1 MKTNLKI
8 QLICTGNELLD
19 GRVTNTNLPD
29 IASHLSSIGLHLTNC
44 YIVSDDFQDLVSS
57 IKLASKTY
65 DIIILTGGLGPTDDD
80 RTTEAVCTAI
90 NIKNEK
96 NEQALSHLTTF
107 FSKRNRKMTPS
118 NLKQAYLPQTSIM
131 INNTVGTAPGYILNI
146 NQTNHDTTET
156 YTSIISLPGVPIE
169 MNTMMKETVLDVLKK
184 SFTMHLSIP
193 IKTTISCYGIGESVI
208 ADDLSSLYP
217 LPENIDILYRATH
230 PNVHVTITSKKD
242 TPTFH
247 SITAYIKEKL
257 KNYIYSEI
265 GESLEKTIVS
275 ILIAKNITISIAES
289 CTGGLLSSAITSI
302 PGSSNSL
309 MQSIICYSNRSKI
322 KTINVSK
329 TDIDTYG
336 AVSEQ
341 VAIQLANN
349 VKSLSNT
356 DIGVGIT
363 GIAGPEGGTEEK
375 PVGTV
380 FIAISNKEKTT
391 VKRVLLHGSRVIIQK
406 KVVAETLFLLLKN
419 SQLHQ
424 KNS

>member
-1 MKTNLKI
+1 
-8 QLICTGNELLD
+8 
-19 GRVTNTNLPD
+19 
-29 IASHLSSIGLHLTNC
+29 
-44 YIVSDDFQDLVSS
+44 
-57 IKLASKTY
+57 
-65 DIIILTGGLGPTDDD
+65 
-80 RTTEAVCTAI
+80 
-90 NIKNEK
+90 
-96 NEQALSHLTTF
+96 
-107 FSKRNRKMTPS
+107 
-118 NLKQAYLPQTSIM
+118 
-131 INNTVGTAPGYILNI
+131 
-146 NQTNHDTTET
+146 
-156 YTSIISLPGVPIE
+156 
-169 MNTMMKETVLDVLKK
+169 
-184 SFTMHLSIP
+184 
-193 IKTTISCYGIGESVI
+193 
-208 ADDLSSLYP
+208 
-217 LPENIDILYRATH
+217 
-230 PNVHVTITSKKD
+230 
-242 TPTFH
+242 
-247 SITAYIKEKL
+247 
-257 KNYIYSEI
+257 
-265 GESLEKTIVS
+265 
-275 ILIAKNITISIAES
+275 
-289 CTGGLLSSAITSI
+289 
-302 PGSSNSL
+302 

-419 SQLHQ
+419 SELHQ